1 MNSQLK
7 VIIFEEKNIIKNL
20 LTLLDEQYSLIID
33 KDVIKMDKIAKELDE
48 AAKNLARIEIKR
60 RNIMGSEASMKE
72 VVEDSNDEKVKQA
85 YEEIQTTLKM
95 IEIQKEAN
103 EILIKQRL
111 FFTKKMIN
119 CIKPNKGIGTY
130 NAYGQVG
137 K

>member
-7 VIIFEEKNIIKNL
+7 VVIFEEKNIIKNL
-20 LTLLDEQYSLIID
+20 LTLLDEQYNLIID

-48 AAKNLARIEIKR
+48 SAKNLARIEIKR
-60 RNIMGSEASMKE
+60 RNIMGSESSMKE
-72 VVEDSNDEKVKQA
+72 VVEASDDEKIKQA
-85 YEEIQTTLKM
+85 YEEIQATLKM

-111 FFTKKMIN
+111 FFTQKMMN

>member
-7 VIIFEEKNIIKNL
+7 VIIFEEKNIIKKL
-20 LTLLDEQYSLIID
+20 LTLLDEQYNFVID

-60 RNIMGSEASMKE
+60 RKIMGGEASMKE
-72 VVEDSNDEKVKQA
+72 VVEASNDEKIKQA

-95 IEIQKEAN
+95 IEIQKEVN
-103 EILIKQRL
+103 ETLIKQRL

>member
-7 VIIFEEKNIIKNL
+7 VVIFEEKNIIKNL
-20 LTLLDEQYSLIID
+20 LTLLDEQYNLIID

-48 AAKNLARIEIKR
+48 SAKNLARIEIKR
-60 RNIMGSEASMKE
+60 RNIMGSESSMKE
-72 VVEDSNDEKVKQA
+72 VVEASDDEKIKQA
-85 YEEIQTTLKM
+85 YEEIQATLKM

-111 FFTKKMIN
+111 FFTQKMIN

>member
-7 VIIFEEKNIIKNL
+7 VVIFEEKNIIKNL
-20 LTLLDEQYSLIID
+20 LTLLDEQYNLIID

-48 AAKNLARIEIKR
+48 SAKNLARIEIKR
-60 RNIMGSEASMKE
+60 RNIMGSESSMKE
-72 VVEDSNDEKVKQA
+72 VVETSDDEKIKQA
-85 YEEIQTTLKM
+85 YEEIQATLKM

-111 FFTKKMIN
+111 FFTQKMIN

>member
-20 LTLLDEQYSLIID
+20 LTLLDEQYNFIID

-48 AAKNLARIEIKR
+48 VSKNLARIEIKR
-60 RNIMGSEASMKE
+60 RNIMGSESSMKE
-72 VVEDSNDEKVKQA
+72 VVEASNDEKIKQA
-85 YEEIQTTLKM
+85 YEEIQSTLKM

-119 CIKPNKGIGTY
+119 CLKPNKGIGTY

>member
-7 VIIFEEKNIIKNL
+7 VVIFEEKNIIKNL
-20 LTLLDEQYSLIID
+20 LTLLDEQYNLIID

-48 AAKNLARIEIKR
+48 SAKNLARIEIKR
-60 RNIMGSEASMKE
+60 RNIMGSESSMKE
-72 VVEDSNDEKVKQA
+72 VVDDSDDEKIKQA
-85 YEEIQTTLKM
+85 YEEIQATLKM

-111 FFTKKMIN
+111 FFTQKMIN

>member
-7 VIIFEEKNIIKNL
+7 VVIFEEKNIIKNL
-20 LTLLDEQYSLIID
+20 LTLLDEQYNLIID

-48 AAKNLARIEIKR
+48 SAKNLARIEIKR
-60 RNIMGSEASMKE
+60 RNIMGSESSMKE
-72 VVEDSNDEKVKQA
+72 VVDASDDEKIKQA
-85 YEEIQTTLKM
+85 YEEIQATLKM

-111 FFTKKMIN
+111 FFTQKMIN

>member
-20 LTLLDEQYSLIID
+20 LNLLDEQYNFIIN
-33 KDVIKMDKIAKELDE
+33 KDVIKMDKVAKQLDE
-48 AAKNLARIEIKR
+48 VAKNLARIEIKR
-60 RNIMGSEASMKE
+60 RKIMGSETSMKE
-72 VVEDSNDEKVKQA
+72 VVESSNDEKIKQA

>member
-20 LTLLDEQYSLIID
+20 LNLLDEQYNFIID
-33 KDVIKMDKIAKELDE
+33 KDVIKMDKIAKQLDE
-48 AAKNLARIEIKR
+48 VAKNLARIEIKR
-60 RNIMGSEASMKE
+60 RKIMGSETSMKE
-72 VVEDSNDEKVKQA
+72 VVESSNDEKIKQA

>member
-20 LTLLDEQYSLIID
+20 LTLLDEQYNFIIN
-33 KDVIKMDKIAKELDE
+33 KDVIKMEKVAKQLDE
-48 AAKNLARIEIKR
+48 VAKNLARTEIQR
-60 RNIMGSEASMKE
+60 RKIMGNETSLKE
-72 VVEDSNDEKVKQA
+72 LVESSNDENIKQA
-85 YEEIQTTLKM
+85 YEDIQTTLKM

-103 EILIKQRL
+103 EMLIKQRL
-111 FFTKKMIN
+111 FFTRKMIN

-130 NAYGQVG
+130 NAYGHVG

>member
-20 LTLLDEQYSLIID
+20 LNLLDEQYNFIID
-33 KDVIKMDKIAKELDE
+33 KDVIKMDKIAKQLDE
-48 AAKNLARIEIKR
+48 VSKNLARIEIKR
-60 RNIMGSEASMKE
+60 RKIMGSETSMKE
-72 VVEDSNDEKVKQA
+72 VVESSNDEKIKQA

>member
-48 AAKNLARIEIKR
+48 AAKDLARIEIKR

>member
-20 LTLLDEQYSLIID
+20 LNLLDEQYNFIIN
-33 KDVIKMDKIAKELDE
+33 KDVIKMDKVAKQLDE
-48 AAKNLARIEIKR
+48 VAKNLARIEIKR
-60 RNIMGSEASMKE
+60 RKIMGSETSMKE
-72 VVEDSNDEKVKQA
+72 VVESSNDEKIKQS

>member
-1 MNSQLK
+1 MSPELK
-7 VIIFEEKNIIKNL
+7 IIIFEEKNILKKML
-20 LTLLDEQYSLIID
+20 KQLEEQYDLVISKEVMKID
-33 KDVIKMDKIAKELDE
+33 RIAKELDE
-48 AAKNLARIEIKR
+48 TAKELARMEIKR
-60 RNIMGSEASMKE
+60 RKIMGSDASLKEA
-72 VVEDSNDEKVKQA
+72 VELCEDENIKKA
-85 YEEIQTTLKM
+85 YEDIIKMLNM

-103 EILIKQRL
+103 SMLIKQRL

>member
-20 LTLLDEQYSLIID
+20 LTLLDEQYNFIIN
-33 KDVIKMDKIAKELDE
+33 KDVIKMDKVAKQLDE
-48 AAKNLARIEIKR
+48 VAKNLARTEIQR
-60 RNIMGSEASMKE
+60 RKIMGSETSLKE
-72 VVEDSNDEKVKQA
+72 LVESSNDENIKQA
-85 YEEIQTTLKM
+85 YEDIQTTLKM

-111 FFTKKMIN
+111 FFTKKMMN

>member
-20 LTLLDEQYSLIID
+20 LTLLDEQYNLIID

-85 YEEIQTTLKM
+85 YEEIQATLKM

-119 CIKPNKGIGTY
+119 FIKPNKGIGTY
-130 NAYGQVG
+130 NASGQIG

>member
-20 LTLLDEQYSLIID
+20 LTLLDEQYNLIID

-48 AAKNLARIEIKR
+48 VAKDLARIEIKR

-119 CIKPNKGIGTY
+119 CIKPKKGIGTY

>member
-20 LTLLDEQYSLIID
+20 LTLLDQQYNLIID

-48 AAKNLARIEIKR
+48 VAKKLARIEIKR
-60 RNIMGSEASMKE
+60 RNIMGSESSMKE
-72 VVEDSNDEKVKQA
+72 VVEASNNEKIKQA
-85 YEEIQTTLKM
+85 YEEIQATLKM

-119 CIKPNKGIGTY
+119 CLKPNKGIGTY

>member
-20 LTLLDEQYSLIID
+20 LTLLDEQYNFIID

-48 AAKNLARIEIKR
+48 VAKNLARIEIKR
-60 RNIMGSEASMKE
+60 RNIMGSESSMKE
-72 VVEDSNDEKVKQA
+72 VVEASNDEKINQA
-85 YEEIQTTLKM
+85 YEEIQAALKM
-95 IEIQKEAN
+95 IEMQKEAN

-119 CIKPNKGIGTY
+119 CLKPNKGIGTY

>member
-20 LTLLDEQYSLIID
+20 LTLLDEQYNLIID

-48 AAKNLARIEIKR
+48 AAKDLARIEIKR

>member
-1 MNSQLK
+1 LNSQLK
-7 VIIFEEKNIIKNL
+7 VVIFEEKNIIKNL
-20 LTLLDEQYSLIID
+20 LTLLDEQYNLIID

-48 AAKNLARIEIKR
+48 SAKNLARIEIKR
-60 RNIMGSEASMKE
+60 RNIMGSESSMKE
-72 VVEDSNDEKVKQA
+72 VVDASDDEKIKQA
-85 YEEIQTTLKM
+85 YEEIQATLKM

-111 FFTKKMIN
+111 FFTQKMMN

>member
-7 VIIFEEKNIIKNL
+7 VIIFEEKHIIKNL
-20 LTLLDEQYSLIID
+20 LTLLDKQYNFIID
-33 KDVIKMDKIAKELDE
+33 KDVIKMDNIAKELDE
-48 AAKNLARIEIKR
+48 VAKDLARIEIKR
-60 RNIMGSEASMKE
+60 RQIMGSEASMKE
-72 VVEDSNDEKVKQA
+72 VVEASNDEKIKQA

-95 IEIQKEAN
+95 LEIQKEAN